1 MKKLNITFCSFP
13 DYASNAKALYEYMK
27 ERYKD
32 SMNYTWI
39 VYNESSVSLL
49 KDKGINAI
57 LIGSDEFKNY
67 IPTTDVFFTTQGN
80 LDGDKLKAKKSIY
93 IELWHG
99 IGPKPVGFSQDNPS
113 KEDIRGYSNIKEIVD
128 YFIVPSEFWRLIF
141 SSKFTVEYRRIKN
154 LGFPLLDY
162 FINCD
167 GIRNLSKILKFDVT
181 KFNKVIMFMP
191 TFKKGFNHADVT
203 QTSNNIFNFKQEYD
217 EKILNDFF
225 KKNNYL
231 LCIKKHPGE
240 QANMSFKETDY
251 IKNISEEEL
260 INNQISVNEIMNAF
274 DLLITDY
281 SSVGTEFLFLNRPV
295 LFVVGDKEEYIKN
308 RGILFGNLD
317 FWTPGPCCED
327 ISDLLN
333 EIDKLLTDIT
343 YYQKERDEKRK
354 LWFQDRK
361 DGGCREICD
370 FLFEGSHLRKSLKRY
385 NSEIINL
392 RRENENFSNIVK
404 EQENTIKKLTESD
417 IELQAIRASKSWQ
430 LLEKLRKIKN
440 HKR

>member
-49 KDKGINAI
+49 RNKGINAL
-57 LIGSDEFKNY
+57 LIGSDEFKSY

-80 LDGDKLKAKKSIY
+80 LDGDKLKAKDSIY
-93 IELWHG
+93 VELWHG

-113 KEDIRGYSNIKEIVD
+113 VEDIRGYNNIKEIVD

-141 SSKFTVEYRRIKN
+141 SSKFTVEYARIKN
-154 LGFPLLDY
+154 LGFPILDY
-162 FINCD
+162 FKNCD
-167 GIRNLSKILKFDVT
+167 GKNNLSKVLKIDVN
-181 KFNKVIMFMP
+181 KFKKIIIFMP

-203 QTSNNIFNFKQEYD
+203 QTYDNIFNFKQDYD
-217 EKILNDFF
+217 EKKLNDFLE
-225 KKNNYL
+225 KNNYL
-231 LCIKKHPGE
+231 LCVKKHPGE
-240 QANMSFKETDY
+240 QINMNFKETDY

-260 INNQISVNEIMNAF
+260 INHQISINEIMNAF

-281 SSVGTEFLFLNRPV
+281 SSVGTEFIFLNRPV
-295 LFVVGDKEEYIKN
+295 LFVVGDKDEYLKN

-317 FWTPGPCCED
+317 FWTPGPCCD
-327 ISDLLN
+327 NIFDLLN
-333 EIDKLLTDIT
+333 EMEKLLTDTT
-343 YYQKERDEKRK
+343 YYQKERKEKRD

-361 DGGCREICD
+361 DGGCQEICD
-370 FLFEGSHLRKSLKRY
+370 FLFEDSSLRKNLKRY
-385 NSEIINL
+385 NSELLSL
-392 RRENENFSNIVK
+392 RRDNNNFSNIVK

-417 IELQAIRASKSWQ
+417 IELKAIRASKSWQ
-430 LLEKLRKIKN
+430 LLERLRKIKN